1 MINIHLHIIG
11 SKSFFDLLDELDFNY
26 SVSFDKNIKYNN
38 KDPLIRVVFFLKIKN
53 KKKKKKF

>member
-38 KDPLIRVVFFLKIKN
+38 KDQLIRVVFF
-53 KKKKKKF
+53 